1 MILHP
6 IYSGIKLNWFTEVCL
21 SEAWLCS
28 CSCVAYKTF
37 CHPSCLLPLSD
48 WLSTGQEGKGNLHA
62 YIHEHVHM
70 RKKLFKSCK
79 NDYVRVATRLSSCVI
94 PMQSHIDTF
103 MKPAFSCAVVAYC
116 SLVITTNHSWFMKN
130 QLITTI
136 LYNSLNW

>member
-21 SEAWLCS
+21 PEACLCS

-48 WLSTGQEGKGNLHA
+48 WLSTGQEGKGSLHA

-70 RKKLFKSCK
+70 RKNYLSVVKRLCKSRNQTVFMCDSHAVTHWYIYEAYIFMCCGCILFSIHNNKS
-79 NDYVRVATRLSSCVI
+79 
-94 PMQSHIDTF
+94 F
-103 MKPAFSCAVVAYC
+103 
-116 SLVITTNHSWFMKN
+116 
-130 QLITTI
+130 LIYEESINYYYT
-136 LYNSLNW
+136 LQ